1 MLRTDRLR
9 QMRLIAGYSQ
19 EKLSEIVGI
28 GSRQIWR
35 YENGEN
41 VPDADV
47 LAAIATTLGVSADY
61 LLGLTDEPLPYVE
74 KQIATFRIEL
84 DKLIFTFGLE
94 NTAKFLK
101 MMGVNLRVGIP
112 DGWEPDH
119 TDSIDDQK

>member
-1 MLRTDRLR
+1 
-9 QMRLIAGYSQ
+9 MRLIAGYSQ

-61 LLGLTDEPLPYVE
+61 LLGLTDEPAPYVE
-74 KQIATFRIEL
+74 KQIGTFRLEL
-84 DKLIFTFGLE
+84 DKLIPTFGLE

-101 MMGVNLRVGIP
+101 MMGLKIKIGIP

-119 TDSIDDQK
+119 ANLIDDEK